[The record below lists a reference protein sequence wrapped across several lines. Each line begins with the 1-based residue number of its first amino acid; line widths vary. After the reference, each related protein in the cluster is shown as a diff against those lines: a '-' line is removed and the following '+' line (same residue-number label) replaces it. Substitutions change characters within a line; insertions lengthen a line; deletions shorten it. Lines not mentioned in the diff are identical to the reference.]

1 MTSEIR
7 SNTLKNRVGLGTV
20 SFTNTGPIVSGIV
33 TANSFSGPTSGTTGT
48 FSGNVDIGGD
58 LDVDGHTNL
67 DNVSVAGVSTF
78 SGAVTANSTL
88 QVVDELS
95 ISDTIVHSGDGN
107 TKIRFPDADTFSVE
121 TAGSERLRIASG
133 VSTFAGNVDANG
145 DLDVD
150 GHTNLDNVSIA
161 GVTTSSNKV
170 QVNSL
175 GVGIVPID
183 HHHIHIESAN
193 PRILI
198 RSTGTNAAKIL
209 FGDNSSNDSGV
220 IEYSHSSNTMIFNTG
235 NSPRL
240 RIDSSGRLLIPN
252 ISSRAI
258 GNVTAKV
265 QLEGTSADGSAI
277 SITRNSANASPP
289 YLNFGKSRATSTGGT
304 TIIQNGDSLG
314 EIRFSGADGNDLT
327 NHAASINVEVDGTPG
342 NNDTPGR
349 LIFSTTSDG
358 SSDATERLRIT
369 STGYVQT
376 KSELW
381 VGGSAP
387 VLRWR
392 DSTHGEK
399 ATARID
405 GSDLYFEVAN
415 NERLRIDS
423 SGRVL
428 IGTDNADSIGT
439 IASHL
444 VVGSKTNNDEVAL
457 TLNVMEGTNGRRVK
471 FFLDDDDGV
480 FGVDSTAS
488 TGVAPFVVRMGE
500 SEKLRITSGGLVYV
514 NRDGVGGR
522 IDATAGDASIKI
534 GDGNGRQTFKIATM
548 ASGQSAAHAFDANG
562 DLNLNT
568 STNQYGYRLNI
579 QDSAIIYAQTASS
592 GGLEA
597 KWHLDN
603 SAQLMEFG
611 TVTTDNLA
619 LITNNVPRLRI
630 DSDGD
635 ISIGSAT
642 NPGSNRLQI
651 VDSHTEAY
659 VNSSDSIFRII
670 NENTSADTN
679 QASISFTCSTTGS
692 GADSAI
698 VSQAENSSGNSNL
711 QFWTD
716 TSNGM
721 SEKLRISANGHVTP
735 GSNNTQDLGST
746 AKGWRNIYTNDLNLS
761 NMNGEIN
768 DIDGTQ
774 GSWTIQEGKD
784 DLYII
789 NRLNG
794 KKFKIKMEE
803 IS

>member
-405 GSDLYFEVAN
+405 GSDLYFEVN
-415 NERLRIDS
+415 NSER
-423 SGRVL
+423 
-428 IGTDNADSIGT
+428 
-439 IASHL
+439 
-444 VVGSKTNNDEVAL
+444 
-457 TLNVMEGTNGRRVK
+457 
-471 FFLDDDDGV
+471 
-480 FGVDSTAS
+480 
-488 TGVAPFVVRMGE
+488 
-500 SEKLRITSGGLVYV
+500 LRITSGGVALF
-514 NRDGVGGR
+514 GGLTSQVADTSKLAVQGGDSN
-522 IDATAGDASIKI
+522 IGIIQVHAGGGES
-534 GDGNGRQTFKIATM
+534 
-548 ASGQSAAHAFDANG
+548 NG
-562 DLNLNT
+562 DLSGIAFSHGIDNATARAKAAIAFRADASGYGRGDLCLYVDGGSDN
-568 STNQYGYRLNI
+568 NQVS
-579 QDSAIIYAQTASS
+579 SAD
-592 GGLEA
+592 E
-597 KWHLDN
+597 
-603 SAQLMEFG
+603 
-611 TVTTDNLA
+611 
-619 LITNNVPRLRI
+619 RLRI
-630 DSDGD
+630 TSTGDANIIDGNLIVANGHGIDFSANSNDSGM
-635 ISIGSAT
+635 
-642 NPGSNRLQI
+642 
-651 VDSHTEAY
+651 
-659 VNSSDSIFRII
+659 
-670 NENTSADTN
+670 TSELLDDYEEGLWTPT
-679 QASISFTCSTTGS
+679 FTTGS
-692 GADSAI
+692 GSI
-698 VSQAENSSGNSNL
+698 TINSSYDKCSYTKIGRLVHLSGQAVVSVNNPGGNL
-711 QFWTD
+711 TIGGLPFAVVDLTD
-716 TSNGM
+716 LAGRSYCLFSAYFNG
-721 SEKLRISANGHVTP
+721 SGAPDGSA
-735 GSNNTQDLGST
+735 L
-746 AKGWRNIYTNDLNLS
+746 Y
-761 NMNGEIN
+761 
-768 DIDGTQ
+768 
-774 GSWTIQEGKD
+774 TIQAKLTETDSNFLCEGVKPHAD
-784 DLYII
+784 GSIA
-789 NRLNG
+789 NWCGNG
-794 KKFKIKMEE
+794 TDFFFDITYLAE
-803 IS
+803 S

>member
-1 MTSEIR
+1 
-7 SNTLKNRVGLGTV
+7 
-20 SFTNTGPIVSGIV
+20 
-33 TANSFSGPTSGTTGT
+33 
-48 FSGNVDIGGD
+48 
-58 LDVDGHTNL
+58 
-67 DNVSVAGVSTF
+67 
-78 SGAVTANSTL
+78 
-88 QVVDELS
+88 
-95 ISDTIVHSGDGN
+95 
-107 TKIRFPDADTFSVE
+107 
-121 TAGSERLRIASG
+121 
-133 VSTFAGNVDANG
+133 
-145 DLDVD
+145 
-150 GHTNLDNVSIA
+150 
-161 GVTTSSNKV
+161 
-170 QVNSL
+170 
-175 GVGIVPID
+175 
-183 HHHIHIESAN
+183 
-193 PRILI
+193 
-198 RSTGTNAAKIL
+198 
-209 FGDNSSNDSGV
+209 
-220 IEYSHSSNTMIFNTG
+220 
-235 NSPRL
+235 
-240 RIDSSGRLLIPN
+240 
-252 ISSRAI
+252 
-258 GNVTAKV
+258 
-265 QLEGTSADGSAI
+265 
-277 SITRNSANASPP
+277 
-289 YLNFGKSRATSTGGT
+289 
-304 TIIQNGDSLG
+304 
-314 EIRFSGADGNDLT
+314 
-327 NHAASINVEVDGTPG
+327 
-342 NNDTPGR
+342 
-349 LIFSTTSDG
+349 
-358 SSDATERLRIT
+358 
-369 STGYVQT
+369 
-376 KSELW
+376 
-381 VGGSAP
+381 
-387 VLRWR
+387 
-392 DSTHGEK
+392 
-399 ATARID
+399 
-405 GSDLYFEVAN
+405 
-415 NERLRIDS
+415 
-423 SGRVL
+423 
-428 IGTDNADSIGT
+428 
-439 IASHL
+439 
-444 VVGSKTNNDEVAL
+444 
-457 TLNVMEGTNGRRVK
+457 
-471 FFLDDDDGV
+471 
-480 FGVDSTAS
+480 
-488 TGVAPFVVRMGE
+488 
-500 SEKLRITSGGLVYV
+500 
-514 NRDGVGGR
+514 
-522 IDATAGDASIKI
+522 
-534 GDGNGRQTFKIATM
+534 
-548 ASGQSAAHAFDANG
+548 
-562 DLNLNT
+562 
-568 STNQYGYRLNI
+568 
-579 QDSAIIYAQTASS
+579 S